1 MEWDGEETRKAETGE
16 AERRRCHFG
25 AQPHMPIKSAES
37 AELKEMLPNSGCFL
51 QKASQGRI
59 DGEDMLKLHTQVP
72 LTMLMAGDVHMHLG
86 IGAHRNVF
94 ADHTRECVASK

>member
-51 QKASQGRI
+51 QKAS
-59 DGEDMLKLHTQVP
+59 
-72 LTMLMAGDVHMHLG
+72 
-86 IGAHRNVF
+86 
-94 ADHTRECVASK
+94 